1 MDNSSEIETKISTT
15 NENYSRITR
24 PRIDQSSSILKL
36 NDDCWEKIFDYMSF
50 DEFSAISQTC
60 KRIHQ
65 ISEYYF
71 HKHFGGIGEI
81 WGNNNGASTSFRTVD
96 AEQNFLHKF
105 IHKVVVFGEIQNRL
119 RSKLYCSLNT
129 LKLCEF
135 TLIDSQLV
143 SIREVLPNIEVIQ
156 LEECVIEMDFM
167 TFLRLCTNIKSLS
180 ICNCEFE
187 SDDYNWMRQ
196 KYPTL
201 ERFHFTPEEY
211 FVQNDELTIFLELNP
226 NIKRLSIAADCLWT
240 NSNSFMVSN
249 VHLDYL
255 VVDFR
260 DNSRCAKKLFNEMTH
275 FSEILFELQARG
287 FYKSLHIRVIYM
299 EDEQCEEFITTLSSL
314 ETMEKLTII
323 PDVNISAL
331 LNLKELCIGW
341 IHNNNN
347 MQTLAISLI
356 KLERVF
362 FYEAT
367 TDDILPFIRHGARL
381 NTIKIEIL
389 KDGSLLKNDSLD
401 IATLNEE
408 RSKLA
413 LARKVLI
420 FVGEKTYLATKWKTK
435 NMNYGLVDIKRTE
448 SIEFSL
454 KDY

>member
-1 MDNSSEIETKISTT
+1 MENSSEIETNSATT
-15 NENYSRITR
+15 NENSRLTR
-24 PRIDQSSSILKL
+24 PSNEQSSSIFKL

-50 DEFSAISQTC
+50 EEFSAISQTC

-65 ISEYYF
+65 ISEFYF
-71 HKHFGGIGEI
+71 HKHFGEIGEI

-105 IHKVVVFGEIQNRL
+105 IHKVVIFEEIQNHL

-135 TLIDSQLV
+135 TLINSQLV
-143 SIREVLPNIEVIQ
+143 FIREVLPNIEVVQ
-156 LEECVIEMDFM
+156 LDECVIEMNFM
-167 TFLRLCTNIKSLS
+167 TFLRFCTNIKSLS
-180 ICNCEFE
+180 VCNCEFE
-187 SDDYNWMRQ
+187 SDDYNWMLQR
-196 KYPTL
+196 YPTL

-211 FVQNDELTIFLELNP
+211 FVQNDELKTFLELNP
-226 NIKRLSIAADCLWT
+226 NIKRLTITADCLWT
-240 NSNSFMVSN
+240 NSNAFMASN
-249 VHLDYL
+249 VHLDCL

-260 DNSRCAKKLFNEMTH
+260 DNSRCAKKLSNKMTH
-275 FSEILFELQARG
+275 FSEILFELQVRG

-299 EDEQCEEFITTLSSL
+299 DDEQCEEFITTLSSL
-314 ETMEKLTII
+314 ETMQKLTII

-341 IHNNNN
+341 IHKNKNIE
-347 MQTLAISLI
+347 TLAISLI
-356 KLERVF
+356 KLERVY

-381 NTIKIEIL
+381 NVIKIEIL
-389 KDGSLLKNDSLD
+389 KGGPLVKNDCLD

-413 LARKVLI
+413 SARKVLI
-420 FVGEKTYLATKWKTK
+420 YVEEKTYLATKWKTK
-435 NMNYGLVDIKRTE
+435 NLNYGLVDIKRTE

-454 KDY
+454 KDD